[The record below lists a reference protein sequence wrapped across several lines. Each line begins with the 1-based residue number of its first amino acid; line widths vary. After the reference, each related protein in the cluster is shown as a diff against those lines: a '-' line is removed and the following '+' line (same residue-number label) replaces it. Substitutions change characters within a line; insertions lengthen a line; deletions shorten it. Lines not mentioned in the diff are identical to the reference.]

1 MYKDRVVLFPFN
13 LDLFSEFVLQKK
25 IKANLGG
32 KTTIYKTNLY
42 NNNG

>member
-13 LDLFSEFVLQKK
+13 LDLFSEIDLQKK

-32 KTTIYKTNLY
+32 KTIIYKTNLY